1 MVSAD
6 DMVRKKVLIFI
17 EDGSFTYDNRV
28 IREADAL
35 VAAGWDVTIIS
46 PKYPDDP
53 LRKILGPHLR
63 SYHFPKPTGS
73 SAIGHLFEHA
83 VSLMMGSGLALWVFM
98 RHGFTVFHGC
108 NPMDILWLI
117 ALPYKVLRRKYIFD
131 QHDLCPEL
139 YLSRGEGGEGGFFHR
154 VLLSLERASYRFA
167 DVVITTN
174 ESYHET
180 AITRGG
186 KRPEKVFVVR
196 NGPDIRKFR
205 RVPPREGLK
214 SEGETLVGYLGNM
227 NLQDGVDQLLKAAEE
242 IVHYHFR
249 HDIRFVLVG
258 GGGHQ
263 KKLQDMAANMGL
275 RENVRFT
282 GRLPDPEMLATLCAC
297 DICVQPD
304 PKNPLNDKSTMN
316 KVMEYMALGI
326 PVVTYD
332 LKETRVSCGDA
343 AIYSAPN
350 DPTQLAEKI
359 IALAGDPK
367 TRERMAGLGRKR
379 VERQLAW
386 EYSVPHLLAAYN
398 TSLGR

>member
-1 MVSAD
+1 MG
-6 DMVRKKVLIFI
+6 RKKALIFI

-28 IREADAL
+28 IREADAML
-35 VAAGWDVTIIS
+35 SAGWDVTVIS

-53 LRKILGPHLR
+53 FKKTLGPHLR

-73 SAIGHLFEHA
+73 SVAGHLLEHT

-117 ALPYKVLRRKYIFD
+117 ALPYKVLGRRYIFD

-139 YLSRGEGGEGGFFHR
+139 YLSRGEGIEGGFFHR
-154 VLLSLERASYRFA
+154 VLLFLERASYRFA
-167 DVVITTN
+167 DVVISTN
-174 ESYHET
+174 ESYYAT
-180 AITRGG
+180 AINRGG
-186 KRPEKVFVVR
+186 KLQEKVFVVR
-196 NGPDIRKFR
+196 NGPDLTKFR

-214 SEGETLVGYLGNM
+214 SQGETLVGYLGNM
-227 NLQDGVDQLLKAAEE
+227 NLQDGVDHLLEAAEE
-242 IVHYHFR
+242 IVHCRSR

-258 GGGHQ
+258 GGSHQ
-263 KKLQDMAANMGL
+263 KKLEDRTTEMGL
-275 RENVRFT
+275 SENVRFT

-326 PVVTYD
+326 PVVAYD

-343 AIYSAPN
+343 AVYSPPN
-350 DPTQLAEKI
+350 DPLQMAEKI
-359 IALAGDPK
+359 IALAGDPV
-367 TRERMAGLGRKR
+367 TRERMVELGRKR
-379 VERQLAW
+379 VEHCLAW
-386 EYSVPHLLAAYN
+386 QYSVPHLLAAYN
-398 TSLGR
+398 ASLGL